1 MTRGRL
7 LPLQRLQR
15 PARTGSPSGAT
26 HTVRH
31 TAVAGLITPP
41 ITCEDCQSFAI
52 HVEAW
57 TVVRVRTSGASRWLR
72 PSAVPAARERAVCG
86 ARLAGLDRVSF
97 MLELQRFDLSPIG
110 VEPDEL
116 PEDVANA

>member
-1 MTRGRL
+1 MSVRQLTIPYSDDLLLSLKSTPESFEAEARL
-7 LPLQRLQR
+7 LLAMKLYELGRVT
-15 PARTGSPSGAT
+15 TG
-26 HTVRH
+26 V
-31 TAVAGLITPP
+31 
-41 ITCEDCQSFAI
+41 
-52 HVEAW
+52 
-57 TVVRVRTSGASRWLR
+57 
-72 PSAVPAARERAVCG
+72 G